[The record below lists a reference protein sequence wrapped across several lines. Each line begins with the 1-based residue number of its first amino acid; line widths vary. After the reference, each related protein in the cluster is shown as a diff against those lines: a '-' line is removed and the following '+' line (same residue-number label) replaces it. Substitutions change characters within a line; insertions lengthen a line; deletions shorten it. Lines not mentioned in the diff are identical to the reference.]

1 MNERKKLKKELGK
14 KYIFKKFMT
23 AGQVR
28 KLFALKNQRLEKI
41 FAALTVGNVRINA
54 LVFVSHGKTGT
65 VCDIFVRDIPTS
77 EQWICYDTIQN
88 GFRYSVFNTEQELF
102 NILNKEVEKY
112 GLSYTECNFEILE
125 GKELKAVSSR

>member
-1 MNERKKLKKELGK
+1 MNERKKLKKELGR

-65 VCDIFVRDIPTS
+65 VCDILVRDIPTRTKKLKS
-77 EQWICYDTIQN
+77 TDCLTQN
-88 GFRYSVFNTEQELF
+88 V
-102 NILNKEVEKY
+102 ILKFLRERN
-112 GLSYTECNFEILE
+112 
-125 GKELKAVSSR
+125 

>member
-1 MNERKKLKKELGK
+1 MNERKKLKKELGR

-28 KLFALKNQRLEKI
+28 KLFALKNQRL
-41 FAALTVGNVRINA
+41 
-54 LVFVSHGKTGT
+54 HGKTGT
-65 VCDIFVRDIPTS
+65 VCDILVRDIPTS

-88 GFRYSVFNTEQELF
+88 GFRYGVFNTEQELF
-102 NILNKEVEKY
+102 NILNREVEKY